1 MSDHGLATVSELLL
15 EIKTAQAD
23 IQRADAERTTKLAA
37 KADQTELK
45 RLADEMAGKVT
56 ALQGAVERL
65 SAKVG
70 RPGGS
75 IFDAG
80 AQTLRESARGLLEA
94 KFYSRVTK
102 SSNEIKFNPS
112 EDEIAE
118 AETACLAT
126 KHLFKAN
133 FEQLPALEQKALSS
147 FNMGASGFILQPE
160 MSSRVLSCLVL
171 PTDVTGLMTTV
182 QIASGSI
189 KFLVDDAVAT
199 AAWACETSCF
209 ANSPQSQLAEG
220 LGEVEIRAET
230 LRHIVCASSDVLED
244 AALDLEQWVLRKVSN
259 AMRVIISQAVMTGSG
274 IGMPLGILH
283 PTAGVPVCD
292 TGVNTPASQFSWQDL
307 IFLKWQVPIQWQ
319 AGGRFLLNQNT
330 FALLLTLSD
339 ALGRPLMIAMPTD
352 PSIYFIN
359 GSPVSIVSQM
369 PDVAPGAT
377 PVMFANLAEAYLI
390 VQRKSVTMLHDP
402 YSSGFCHLFKFE
414 ARVGGSVICANAA
427 RLLRIK

>member
-1 MSDHGLATVSELLL
+1 MSDRDITSVSELLR
-15 EIKTAQAD
+15 EIKTTQD
-23 IQRADAERTTKLAA
+23 EVLRCDAERVRRLEA
-37 KADQTELK
+37 KADKAELD
-45 RLADEMAGKVT
+45 RIAADMVGKVT
-56 ALQGAVERL
+56 QLQGAVERL

-75 IFDAG
+75 SFDAG
-80 AQTLRESARGLLEA
+80 AQTLREAARGLLEA
-94 KFYSRVTK
+94 KFLTTVTK
-102 SSNEIKFNPS
+102 ADSNIRFNPT
-112 EDEIAE
+112 EDEMSE
-118 AETACLAT
+118 AEVAVLAQ
-126 KHLFKAN
+126 KHLFKCN
-133 FEQLPALEQKALSS
+133 FDRLPALEQKALSS

-160 MSSRVLSCLVL
+160 LSSRVLSCLVL

-220 LGEVEIRAET
+220 LGELEIRAET

-244 AALDLEQWVLRKVSN
+244 AALDLEAWVLRKVSN
-259 AMRVIISQAVMTGSG
+259 AMRVIISQAVMVGDG
-274 IGMPLGILH
+274 IGKPLGILN
-283 PTAGVPVCD
+283 PAAGVPICD
-292 TGVNTPASQFSWQDL
+292 TGVNTPAGQFGWQDL
-307 IFLKWQVPIQWQ
+307 ILLKWQVPNQWL
-319 AGGRFLLNQNT
+319 AGGRFLLNQST
-330 FALLLTLSD
+330 FSLLLTMSD
-339 ALGRPLMIAMPTD
+339 GLGRPLMLAMPTE